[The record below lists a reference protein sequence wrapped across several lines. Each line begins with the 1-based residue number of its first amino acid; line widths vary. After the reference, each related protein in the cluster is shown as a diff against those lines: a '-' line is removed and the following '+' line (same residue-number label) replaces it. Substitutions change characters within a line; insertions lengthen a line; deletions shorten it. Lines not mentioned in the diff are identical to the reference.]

1 MNLFELLTRKNGNTD
16 YSPNIPPLQAQPQL
30 DGIQLGQNGEVVTN
44 VDIQPERKVTVR
56 DKFNNFGN
64 KLTNALFGTSA
75 QPTDNV
81 NTDGEM
87 SATVSENPRIGGFL
101 KNVRDGYRE
110 NVSTPFNVS
119 NLEPNKNKGL
129 AYRLGEGL
137 GSVAR
142 ITESPAGRALL
153 VSGLVGLAGGDGLQA
168 LTFGTSA
175 GMQNQAN
182 RMNDKIY
189 RNDLINTQ
197 QQALMNSPEF
207 NQLSEAEQAQILNQL
222 HANSNYMDLSKDE
235 AKGLNTEQYRAKLGE
250 KQASL
255 KNQAI
260 EEYLTGRQSQQ
271 LQDIANKVNGYRGY
285 LGEKTYGNLINSQQL
300 RDNAAYRK
308 MFYDAQQANLRE
320 QMEFRR
326 QQALADKEYKNLMLE
341 FQREKEANDRAYQD
355 AQLRLGYDK
364 LNSDNKNRELDRAE
378 KQKDRENKILT
389 NKEDYGDVEK
399 QLNNFKS
406 TFEGLPKKA
415 ESYTLG
421 TLRAKTGTQTT
432 KEANF
437 NAQRTLLFNQ
447 IARKLGGEKGVL
459 SDQDMKRIELAL
471 PTLTDS
477 YSQKLAKMKAIED
490 LLLIKKGGTPQ
501 TYQSG
506 KYTVRVK

>member
-1 MNLFELLTRKNGNTD
+1 MNLFELLTRKNRNTD

-44 VDIQPERKVTVR
+44 VDIQPERKVTVG

-75 QPTDNV
+75 QPTDSV

-101 KNVRDGYRE
+101 NNVRDGYRE
-110 NVSTPFNVS
+110 NVSTPFNIS

-129 AYRLGEGL
+129 GYRIGEGL
-137 GSVAR
+137 GSIAR
-142 ITESPAGRALL
+142 GLDSPAGKMLL
-153 VSGLVGLAGGDGLQA
+153 AYGASKMLGDTNPLEQAFTAGA
-168 LTFGTSA
+168 VNF
-175 GMQNQAN
+175 NN
-182 RMNDKIY
+182 EMNDKIY
-189 RNDLINTQ
+189 RNDLISTQ
-197 QQALMNSPEF
+197 QQALINSPEF
-207 NQLSEAEQAQILNQL
+207 NQLSKAEQAQILNQL
-222 HANSNYMDLSKDE
+222 HADSNYMGLSKDE

-250 KQASL
+250 KQTNM

-326 QQALADKEYKNLMLE
+326 QQALADKQYKNLMLE
-341 FQREKEANDRAYQD
+341 FQREKEANDRAYQN
-355 AQLRLGYDK
+355 AQLELGYAK
-364 LNSDNKNRELDRAE
+364 LGSDNENRRLDRAE
-378 KQKDRENKILT
+378 KQKDRESKILT

-406 TFEGLPKKA
+406 TFKGLPKKA

-421 TLRAKTGTQTT
+421 ALRAKTGTQTT
-432 KEANF
+432 KESNF

-501 TYQSG
+501 TYKSG